1 MKKLFLSIIFFLIS
15 NNTIFAH
22 VEHYKNYNY
31 IEYELFRNNV
41 SIGYHKYDFIRDEDN
56 LTVKS
61 EVEFKITKLGIQL
74 YKYFAESEE
83 NYKQNKFH
91 SFSSNTLQNK
101 KEKYVK
107 IDINNEKK
115 ELLIDGSSYKGPTSI
130 DHIVGTWWNHEIVS
144 AKAQISAISGRV
156 IEQTVT
162 FLGKEDIKIGNKTYK
177 TLKFNF
183 KSSDKNLPDN
193 KKLNTNIWYEQ
204 NTFLWVKAEFSKQGN
219 WEYRLKD
226 YK

>member
-22 VEHYKNYNY
+22 VEHYKDYNY